1 MLPAILLICLCF
13 IFMGARCYEQT
24 LPLQGTI
31 YIFLYLLID
40 LNLRHYMIKLSTNI
54 YGVRTFNL
62 LLHSN
67 RFGFIFVAKVY
78 IPFEYLSSDST
89 VEGGS
94 VLGEA
99 SGDVSIVPGIIGNA
113 LYVSGSSAT
122 NVLLGEQRD
131 SCFWSPA
138 LCTNGYTMA
147 LWMKIGMKTGTELY
161 YISNGGQAS
170 ASYGVSINL
179 ASGPSLRLRVKTHDS
194 WWSVNCPITKN
205 EWHHVS
211 FAWKSDTGIK
221 AFLNGDECNDDTT
234 AASNTRETSS
244 FNGFYMGKPNTA
256 VTQKGGEATYDEL
269 LFWPEYKDENFI
281 SALYDMYQQSTGKLS
296 VRLLKVQNLEKI
308 TLKHF

>member
-1 MLPAILLICLCF
+1 M
-13 IFMGARCYEQT
+13 
-24 LPLQGTI
+24 
-31 YIFLYLLID
+31 
-40 LNLRHYMIKLSTNI
+40 
-54 YGVRTFNL
+54 
-62 LLHSN
+62 
-67 RFGFIFVAKVY
+67 
-78 IPFEYLSSDST
+78 SSDST

-94 VLGEA
+94 VVGEA

-122 NVLLGEQRD
+122 NVLLGERRD

-170 ASYGVSINL
+170 VSYGVSINL
-179 ASGPSLRLRVKTHDS
+179 ASGPSLRWAVKTHDS
-194 WWSVNCPITKN
+194 WWLVNCPITKN

-234 AASNTRETSS
+234 ATSNTRETSS
-244 FNGFYMGKPNTA
+244 YNDFYMGKPNNA
-256 VTQKGGEATYDEL
+256 ATQKGGEATYDEL

-296 VRLLKVQNLEKI
+296 IRLLEVQKLEQITFKIKVFKMFNYLIISSWSQKFSSNESNATRTHRHKAHSCSWSAKGGIISSRMLQVVFCGRRILSTCQLECC
-308 TLKHF
+308 